1 MQGMVCCNCVLCN
14 LIGLQNFCSRYQM
27 QYRWFSWGVASLL
40 EGKRGLYLPP
50 LGFGLPPLGYVEN
63 SILHVNRLQRLL

>member
-27 QYRWFSWGVASLL
+27 QYRMVFMGCGFTSGGQEGSVFAPARLWVASPWDML
-40 EGKRGLYLPP
+40 R
-50 LGFGLPPLGYVEN
+50 
-63 SILHVNRLQRLL
+63 ILFYM